1 MLKSSKLTGGKMK
14 NESIE
19 KKSILLKALG
29 AVEKAGNKLP
39 HPVMLFIYGIILV
52 LALSYLFSLIGLS
65 VEDPR
70 KAGVIISVK
79 SLVGADGLIYILT
92 HAISNFIGFAPLGTV
107 LVSMLGIGIA
117 ERSGLIEATLKSLVQ
132 VTPKRLITMIVV
144 FAGVVSNVAGELG
157 YVVLVPLGAVI
168 FYGFGKHP
176 LAGLAAAF
184 AGVSGGYSA
193 NLLIGTVDP
202 LLAGLSQEAARFID
216 PTYTVGAE
224 ANWYFMVASTFLITI
239 LGTIVT
245 EKIVE
250 PMLGKYGNSQARDKI
265 ANEFDTL
272 TPLEKRGLK
281 VSGLVSIA
289 FFGLLAWSVLPENG
303 ILLNQKTMT
312 LAGSPFLHSIVPFVF
327 LFFSIN
333 GIVYG
338 YITKEY
344 KSAEDVI
351 DATTKSMGAMASY
364 IVLSFFMAQFI
375 SYFGYTNLGL
385 VLSIS
390 MAEGIKNI
398 GANGPV
404 LMISFIF
411 IAAFANL
418 FMGSASAKW
427 ALMAPI
433 FIPMLMLLGYSP
445 EVTQVAYRIGDSTTN
460 IISPLMS
467 YIGIILYSAQRYIK
481 NFGLGNLLS
490 LMLPYSL
497 VFLIFWSVFFYL
509 WVFVFGLPV
518 GPGSPSEFIMGGR

>member
-1 MLKSSKLTGGKMK
+1 MK
-14 NESIE
+14 GESVE
-19 KKSILLKALG
+19 KKSILLKLLG
-29 AVEKAGNKLP
+29 SVEKAGNKLP

-52 LALSYLFSLIGLS
+52 LVLSYLFSLIGLS

-70 KAGVIISVK
+70 KVGTNIVIK
-79 SLVGADGLIYILT
+79 SLLGQDGLIYVLT
-92 HAISNFIGFAPLGTV
+92 HSISNFIDFAPLGTV

-117 ERSGLIEATLKSLVQ
+117 ERSGLIEASLKSLVQ
-132 VTPKRLITMIVV
+132 VTPKKLITLIVV
-144 FAGVVSNVAGELG
+144 FAGVISNVAGELG
-157 YVVLVPLGAVI
+157 YIVLVPLGAVI

-193 NLLIGTVDP
+193 NLLIGTIDP

-216 PTYTVGAE
+216 PSYTVGAE
-224 ANWYFMVASTFLITI
+224 ANWYFMVASTFLVTI
-239 LGTIVT
+239 LGTLVT

-250 PMLGKYGNSQARDKI
+250 PMLGKYDSSQARDKI
-265 ANEFDTL
+265 INEFDSL
-272 TPLEKRGLK
+272 TALEKKGLK
-281 VSGLVSIA
+281 ISGLVSLI
-289 FFGLLAWSVLPENG
+289 FFGLLAWSVLPEKG
-303 ILLNQKTMT
+303 ILLDQTT
-312 LAGSPFLHSIVPFVF
+312 FLLAGSPFLHSIVPFVF

-333 GIVYG
+333 GIIYG
-338 YITKEY
+338 YITKVY
-344 KSAEDVI
+344 NNAEDVI
-351 DATTKSMGAMASY
+351 DALVKSMGAMASY
-364 IVLSFFMAQFI
+364 IVLAFFMAQFI
-375 SYFGYTNLGL
+375 AYFSYTNLGL
-385 VLSIS
+385 FLSVS
-390 MAEGIKNI
+390 MANGIKEI
-398 GANGPV
+398 GANGSV

-411 IAAFANL
+411 IAAIANL

-467 YIGIILYSAQRYIK
+467 YIGIILYAAQRYIK

-490 LMLPYSL
+490 LMLPYSI

-518 GPGSPSEFIMGGR
+518 GPGSPSEFIMGGK

>member
-1 MLKSSKLTGGKMK
+1 MA
-14 NESIE
+14 NESVE
-19 KKSILLKALG
+19 KKSALLKVLG
-29 AVEKAGNKLP
+29 AVERAGNKLP
-39 HPVMLFIYGIILV
+39 HPVMLFTYGIILV
-52 LALSYLFSLIGLS
+52 VILSYIFSLLGLS
-65 VEDPR
+65 VDDPR
-70 KAGVIISVK
+70 KVGATISVK
-79 SLVGADGLIYILT
+79 SLVGQEGLVYVLT
-92 HAISNFIGFAPLGTV
+92 HTISNFIGFAPLGTV

-132 VTPKRLITMIVV
+132 VTPKKLITMIVV
-144 FAGVVSNVAGELG
+144 FAGVISNVAGELG

-224 ANWYFMVASTFLITI
+224 ANWYFMVASTFIITI

-250 PMLGKYGNSQARDKI
+250 PMLGKYDNSQARD
-265 ANEFDTL
+265 AVTNEFEYL
-272 TPLEKRGLK
+272 TRSEKVGLK
-281 VSGLVSIA
+281 VSGLVSLV

-303 ILLNQKTMT
+303 ILLNQETML

-327 LFFSIN
+327 LFFAIN

-338 YITKEY
+338 CITKTY
-344 KSAEDVI
+344 SSIEDII
-351 DATTKSMGAMASY
+351 DAMVKSMGAMASY

-375 SYFGYTNLGL
+375 AYFSYTNLGL
-385 VLSIS
+385 VLSVS
-390 MAEGIKNI
+390 MADGIKNI
-398 GANGPV
+398 GANGSV

-411 IAAFANL
+411 IAAIANL

-467 YIGIILYSAQRYIK
+467 YIGIILYAAQRYIK

-490 LMLPYSL
+490 LMLPYS
-497 VFLIFWSVFFYL
+497 VIFLIFWSIFFYI
-509 WVFVFGLPV
+509 WVFVLGLPV
-518 GPGSPSEFIMGGR
+518 GPGSPSEFIIGGK